1 MWSILSFIDAS
12 SNSAPAGLRTEW
24 PLSQS
29 IGHDHVTYV
38 SRRFRCVSMRPRAG
52 MTLLTGPIS
61 AHFFLSRAARG
72 RCDKQG
78 AEGNPHRAQASR
90 RQPEVCHRSADPRYV
105 CWRSKHGLAARHT
118 LCTPAKL
125 TVEELTRY
133 LIHAVHAGV
142 AYGHGS
148 FNVAICQWLQTI
160 GGVRCNG
167 SCCNGNGRSRPT
179 VSVHAHCGHCY
190 VTVLPPSCAT

>member
-1 MWSILSFIDAS
+1 M
-12 SNSAPAGLRTEW
+12 
-24 PLSQS
+24 
-29 IGHDHVTYV
+29 H
-38 SRRFRCVSMRPRAG
+38 PRAR
-52 MTLLTGPIS
+52 MTPCLGPIS

-125 TVEELTRY
+125 TVDKLLDTRCARRRGVWSWFLQCGHLPMATNYWWCALQWLLLQWKRPLT
-133 LIHAVHAGV
+133 
-142 AYGHGS
+142 AYG
-148 FNVAICQWLQTI
+148 VC
-160 GGVRCNG
+160 
-167 SCCNGNGRSRPT
+167 SCTLALLRYRLA
-179 VSVHAHCGHCY
+179 SVLCY
-190 VTVLPPSCAT
+190 VGCV

>member
-1 MWSILSFIDAS
+1 MSVSPFSSRSVGELFRSHVAEFGVLAWSDADEDTLIRLS
-12 SNSAPAGLRTEW
+12 
-24 PLSQS
+24 S
-29 IGHDHVTYV
+29 IGLPIKAVVTGTPACIP
-38 SRRFRCVSMRPRAG
+38 SCRND
-52 MTLLTGPIS
+52 LLTGPIL

-125 TVEELTRY
+125 TVDTLLDTRCARRRGVWSWFLQCGHLPMATNYWWCALQWLLLQWKRPLT
-133 LIHAVHAGV
+133 
-142 AYGHGS
+142 AYG
-148 FNVAICQWLQTI
+148 VC
-160 GGVRCNG
+160 
-167 SCCNGNGRSRPT
+167 SCTLRP
-179 VSVHAHCGHCY
+179 V
-190 VTVLPPSCAT
+190 